1 MEEDNKWTGGGG
13 KKNRWKSTISLFLPP
28 RFLPLLLINTES
40 ISIDL
45 IVGWLG
51 QGGRGGGG
59 GG

>member
-1 MEEDNKWTGGGG
+1 MEEDNKWMGGGG
-13 KKNRWKSTISLFLPP
+13 RKTDGKAQFLSFSPLV
-28 RFLPLLLINTES
+28 FSPLLLINTES

>member
-1 MEEDNKWTGGGG
+1 MEEDNKWTGGERKTDG
-13 KKNRWKSTISLFLPP
+13 KAQFLSLPP